1 MAKKKKSWLQM
12 PKVHSKYR
20 DESLEAALIS
30 KAIQLLSPGGK
41 ADPPSFIF
49 LCGNFFDVK
58 GYILV
63 QYSR

>member
-1 MAKKKKSWLQM
+1 M

-20 DESLEAALIS
+20 DSKLESALIR
-30 KAIQLLSPGGK
+30 KAIQLLSLGGK
-41 ADPPSFIF
+41 DESPSFIF

-58 GYILV
+58 GYILA

>member
-1 MAKKKKSWLQM
+1 M